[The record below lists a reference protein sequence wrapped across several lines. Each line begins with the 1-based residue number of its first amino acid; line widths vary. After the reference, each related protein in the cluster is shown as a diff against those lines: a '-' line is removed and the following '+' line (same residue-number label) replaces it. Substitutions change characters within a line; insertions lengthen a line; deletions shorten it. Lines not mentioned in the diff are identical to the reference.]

1 MIDWDSLRI
10 GLRFPESARRFASCD
25 SLLMPVYIAL
35 LRGINIGPHKRMKME
50 KLRAS
55 CEALGFKKVK
65 TYIQSGNVICQAGT
79 LSSDAAAK
87 RIEAQI
93 AKDFGFSA
101 NVIARTAGEMKQVL
115 EGNPLLKEPN
125 IDSEKLHVV
134 FLPEAPSSESIRQLQ
149 SIVLAPDKVRH
160 KGKEIYFYFPNGV
173 SGSSIWKHNLDRVLG
188 VSGTMRNWR
197 TVNTLHQ
204 MAGECG

>member
-1 MIDWDSLRI
+1 
-10 GLRFPESARRFASCD
+10 
-25 SLLMPVYIAL
+25 MPIYIVL

-55 CEALGFKKVK
+55 CEALGFKNVK
-65 TYIQSGNVICQAGT
+65 TYIQSGNVICQSGK
-79 LSSDAAAK
+79 LSSDAAAR

-101 NVIARTAGEMKQVL
+101 DVIARTAGEIKQIL
-115 EGNPLLKEPN
+115 EGNPLLKEP
-125 IDSEKLHVV
+125 DVESEKLHVV
-134 FLPEAPSSESIRQLQ
+134 FLPEAPSAESIKKLE

-188 VSGTMRNWR
+188 ISGTMRNWR
-197 TVNTLHQ
+197 TVSTLHQ
-204 MAGECG
+204 MAGECE